1 MCASLHTGRGVADG
15 ARVISAIAGTGVE
28 EMDKRVDKMRVV
40 PRVPGTYYLAA
51 GLDKYRLWAMHN
63 SGSSYTLVS
72 TGLCKELGL
81 AVNTAKSL
89 GSYRVADGTARK
101 FAGRLERQVL

>member
-1 MCASLHTGRGVADG
+1 MAV
-15 ARVISAIAGTGVE
+15 
-28 EMDKRVDKMRVV
+28 
-40 PRVPGTYYLAA
+40 
-51 GLDKYRLWAMHN
+51 GLDNYRLWAMHD

-81 AVNTAKSL
+81 AVNTAKSP